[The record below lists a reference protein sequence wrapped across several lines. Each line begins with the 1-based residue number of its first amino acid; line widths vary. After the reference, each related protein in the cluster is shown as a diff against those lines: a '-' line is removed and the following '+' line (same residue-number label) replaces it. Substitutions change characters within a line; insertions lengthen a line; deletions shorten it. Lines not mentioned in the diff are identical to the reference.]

1 MLRMGKGDNKIK
13 TITADGIDF
22 QSLPTSDRPSKESAF
37 DIPAVKAARNI
48 KKEKRLKVAKY
59 AFSFLLILSSIVIL
73 SALLLTQE
81 TKEVDISAAEEEKI
95 SAREASLQAR
105 EREAKARELS
115 NLRREEDIAQREK
128 TAAEREQA
136 AFQFPEVN
144 LEPLADDIGVLS
156 RSALDKLDLGDIK
169 NFGME
174 DLAGLGRS
182 SAELGMKLYGEE
194 IKKNDGNLL
203 FSPYSIQSALAM
215 VGMGAKGPT
224 LTQMMDLYRG
234 SGPTKSMELDVMDMT
249 RMLGAALPTLQ
260 STENLTI
267 EAANSVFLDKNYEIL
282 DTMKTGLNDYFKT
295 SIMQTEYSN
304 PQKAVDLINTW
315 VGEKTRQKIKELVST
330 DSINTD
336 TKMVLVNALYFKGLW
351 ATQFD
356 KEVTVKDTFYVDDTK
371 TVEADFMIQ
380 KKKLKVGRYQEH
392 TFVALPYSGDRFV
405 MYLFI
410 PHNVSDFK
418 SRDFFFNAMEETVDG
433 PLSILEKLLV
443 GNPYVLA
450 DSLNLK
456 DMEEVE
462 VNVRLPRF
470 KIEAALPLKE
480 DLERLGV
487 SAIFSAVDADL
498 SNISGNRD
506 LFLADALHKAYL
518 EVTEEGSEGGA
529 ATALVAQAR
538 SFGPPA
544 LQANFNR
551 PFMFFIKDD
560 KTGLIIFQG
569 RMVDPTLG
577 M

>member
-1 MLRMGKGDNKIK
+1 MGKGDTKIK

-73 SALLLTQE
+73 SALLLTQASE
-81 TKEVDISAAEEEKI
+81 EVDISQSEEEEI
-95 SAREASLQAR
+95 SAREAALQAR

-128 TAAEREQA
+128 LAAEREQA

-144 LEPLADDIGVLS
+144 LEPLAEDIGLLG
-156 RSALDKLDLGDIK
+156 RSALDQLDLGDIK
-169 NFGME
+169 KFGME
-174 DLAGLGRS
+174 SLAGLGRS
-182 SAELGMKLYGEE
+182 NAELGMKLYGEE

-224 LTQMMDLYRG
+224 LNQMMDLYRG
-234 SGPTKSMELDVMDMT
+234 SGSQKSSMELDVMDMAK
-249 RMLGAALPTLQ
+249 MMGVALPSLQ

-267 EAANSVFLDKNYEIL
+267 EAANSVFLDKDFPIL

-304 PQKAVDLINTW
+304 PQKAVDLINSW

-351 ATQFD
+351 ANQFD

-371 TVEADFMIQ
+371 TVEVDFMVQ
-380 KKKLKVGRYQEH
+380 KKKLKVGRYKEH
-392 TFVALPYSGDRFV
+392 TFLALPYSGDRFV

-410 PHNVSDFK
+410 PHNISDFK
-418 SRDFFFNAMEETVDG
+418 SRDFFFNAMDETEDG
-433 PLSILEKLLV
+433 PLSILEALLV
-443 GNPYVLA
+443 GNPNVLA
-450 DSLNLK
+450 DSLNLQ

-462 VNVRLPRF
+462 VSVRLPRF

-487 SAIFSAVDADL
+487 SAIFSAADADL

-538 SFGPPA
+538 SFSPPP